1 MSNTAIDT
9 VDVQVLSDILTN
21 LVTSPEE
28 VTVDRKVDEQGVLLS
43 VTVNVKDMGIVIGR
57 NGSMAMSI
65 KTIMRAVGKAHNMNI
80 RVQFL
85 EPDGSTRYSDKE
97 DDTNMPPLPKSRF
110 QSSFN
115 PLDLAGV
122 DSSSIEDDLSEFVIN

>member
-9 VDVQVLSDILTN
+9 VDVQVLHDILTN

-43 VTVNVKDMGIVIGR
+43 VTVNIKDMGIVIGR

-65 KTIMRAVGKAHNMNI
+65 KTIMRAVGKAHSMNI

-85 EPDGSTRYSDKE
+85 EPDGSTRYTDKE
-97 DDTNMPPLPKSRF
+97 YDSSLPAVPNQPF
-110 QSSFN
+110 QDPFN
-115 PLDLAGV
+115 ASETV
-122 DSSSIEDDLSEFVIN
+122 HVNSSSIEDDLSEFVIN

>member
-1 MSNTAIDT
+1 MSNTTSDS
-9 VDVQVLSDILTN
+9 VDVQVLHDILIN

-28 VTVDRKVDEQGVLLS
+28 VTIDRKVDEQGVLLS
-43 VTVNVKDMGIVIGR
+43 VTVNLKDMGIVIGR

-85 EPDGSTRYSDKE
+85 EPDGSTRYLDSKE
-97 DDTNMPPLPKSRF
+97 ESEPKNEPAIMN
-110 QSSFN
+110 Q
-115 PLDLAGV
+115 P
-122 DSSSIEDDLSEFVIN
+122 SSSVSSTIDDDLSEFVIN